1 MEPSRDA
8 AAPLDPETPEAKPR
22 ERRHL
27 AANQHAA
34 LTQLLQHPGWA
45 IYSQA
50 LRAKREALL
59 GEMRSC
65 LRRGDPIGAMLKSGW
80 ADTIDDCLDLTQI
93 LLGEADWT
101 MSQTEDQIAKA
112 LREERQFMQQRGGR

>member
-1 MEPSRDA
+1 MDSSRDA
-8 AAPLDPETPEAKPR
+8 VVPLDPETPEARPR

-50 LRAKREALL
+50 LRAKRDALIA
-59 GEMRSC
+59 EMRAC
-65 LRRGDPIGAMLKSGW
+65 LRRGDSISGMLKSGW
-80 ADTIDDCLDLTQI
+80 ADTIDDCLDLTNI
-93 LLGEADWT
+93 LLGEAEWT
-101 MSQTEDQIAKA
+101 MSQHEDEIAKA
-112 LREERQFMQQRGGR
+112 LREERHVMQQRGG